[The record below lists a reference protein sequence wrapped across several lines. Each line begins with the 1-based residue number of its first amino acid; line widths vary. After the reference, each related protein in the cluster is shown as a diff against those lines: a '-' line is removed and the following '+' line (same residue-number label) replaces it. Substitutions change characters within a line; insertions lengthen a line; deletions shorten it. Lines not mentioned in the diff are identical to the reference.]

1 MDWRK
6 LITLKHLRM
15 LQAISESGSLANAAE
30 KLNLSPPAVTVQL
43 NQLEQYINVKIVDRG
58 PNGRVNISNVGIE
71 LLSLFRQIDAQ
82 INRSFNTV
90 ELLKLGKSGYVK
102 LGAVS
107 TAQYFCPWIIAKV
120 NKHLPDITVDLV
132 IGNRNEII
140 RSLEDGKVD
149 LAITGRPPRQPLVHA
164 EILGDNPHIL
174 ILPPNH
180 HLLNLGEKLKNA
192 SNEEINS
199 LLGNDTFLV
208 REEGSGTRILLE
220 RFLDTIG
227 RGREFKRKEFSSNET
242 IKQGVMAGLG
252 IALISASTVTNEIK
266 DGGLKTLK
274 VQNLPIVRQWFLV
287 NLMESNLSPAVTTF
301 KNFLFQHKID
311 LIPNI
316 KNKL

>member
-15 LQAISESGSLANAAE
+15 LQAISESGSLANAAD
-30 KLNLSPPAVTVQL
+30 KLNLSPSAITVQL
-43 NQLEQYINVKIVDRG
+43 SQLEQYLDVRILDRG
-58 PNGRVNISNVGIE
+58 PNGRISMSNVGIE
-71 LLSLFRQIDAQ
+71 LLSLFRQMDAQ
-82 INRSFNTV
+82 IDRSFNRV

-107 TAQYFCPWIIAKV
+107 TAQYFCPWIIAKA
-120 NKHLPDITVDLV
+120 KKYLPDITVDLLV
-132 IGNRNEII
+132 GNRNEII

-180 HLLNLGEKLKNA
+180 HLLELGEKLQDA
-192 SNEEINS
+192 STKQINHLLQNE
-199 LLGNDTFLV
+199 TFLV

-227 RGREFKRKEFSSNET
+227 KGREFKRKEFSSNET
-242 IKQGVMAGLG
+242 IKQGVMAALG

-274 VQNLPIVRQWFLV
+274 IPNLPIVRQWFLV
-287 NLMESNLSPAVTTF
+287 NLLDSNLSPAVVTF
-301 KNFLFQHKID
+301 KDFLFHHKRD
-311 LIPNI
+311 LIPN
-316 KNKL
+316 

>member
-1 MDWRK
+1 
-6 LITLKHLRM
+6 M
-15 LQAISESGSLANAAE
+15 LQAISESGSLANAAD

-43 NQLEQYINVKIVDRG
+43 SQLEQYLNFKIVDRG
-58 PNGRVNISNVGIE
+58 PNGRINMSNVGIE
-71 LLSLFRQIDAQ
+71 LLYLFRQMDAQ

-140 RSLEDGKVD
+140 KSLEDGKVD

-180 HLLNLGEKLKNA
+180 HMLNLGEKLQDA
-192 SNEEINS
+192 SNEEITN
-199 LLGNDTFLV
+199 LLRNDTFLV

-220 RFLDTIG
+220 RFLDTVG
-227 RGREFKRKEFSSNET
+227 RGREFKQKKFSSNET

-266 DGGLKTLK
+266 DGSLKTLNI
-274 VQNLPIVRQWFLV
+274 QNLPIVRQWFLV
-287 NLMESNLSPAVTTF
+287 NLMESNLSPAVITF
-301 KNFLFQHKID
+301 KKFLFQHKMD
-311 LIPNI
+311 LIP
-316 KNKL
+316 KYQK

>member
-1 MDWRK
+1 MDWRN

-15 LQAISESGSLANAAE
+15 LQAISESGSLANAAD

-43 NQLEQYINVKIVDRG
+43 SQLEQYLNFKIVDRG
-58 PNGRVNISNVGIE
+58 PNGRINMSNVGIE
-71 LLSLFRQIDAQ
+71 LLSLFRQMDAQ

-140 RSLEDGKVD
+140 KSLEDGKVD

-180 HLLNLGEKLKNA
+180 HMLNLGEKLQDA
-192 SNEEINS
+192 SNEEITN
-199 LLGNDTFLV
+199 LLRNDTFLV

-220 RFLDTIG
+220 RFLDTVG
-227 RGREFKRKEFSSNET
+227 RGREFKQKKFSSNET

-266 DGGLKTLK
+266 DGSLKTLNI
-274 VQNLPIVRQWFLV
+274 QNLPIVRQWFLV
-287 NLMESNLSPAVTTF
+287 NLMESNLSPAVITF
-301 KNFLFQHKID
+301 KKFLFQHKMD
-311 LIPNI
+311 LIP
-316 KNKL
+316 KYQK